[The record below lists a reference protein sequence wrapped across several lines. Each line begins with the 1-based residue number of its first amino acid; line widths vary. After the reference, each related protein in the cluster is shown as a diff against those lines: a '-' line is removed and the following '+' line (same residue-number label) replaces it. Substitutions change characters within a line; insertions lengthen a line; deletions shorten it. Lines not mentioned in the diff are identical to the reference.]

1 MKRLMISTFFFVI
14 ACLAIHTSSAQ
25 AADTTLYQ
33 MQQKAY
39 VYAQMDTSTK
49 ATGSLQAS
57 ARFYA
62 QPASDGWLYVPNKK
76 GYVQVE
82 YAQPLNGEYVVVNA
96 ENIVLYKY
104 ATRSSQKMS
113 NVIPQSVAIRYNDVA
128 AGWSLVSYNGTFGYM
143 PTSVLAAPT
152 VTETKVYAT
161 DAELRN
167 KPTKSAAVVDHIA
180 ADVELHVYTSFL
192 GWSFV
197 ANDTYSGYVKTA
209 DITDPTPPAKPIVKK
224 IALTFDDGPHKK
236 VTPQVLATLK
246 QYDAK
251 ATFFVIGEEAE
262 RNAAILKQ
270 AASEGHQIGN
280 HSFSHDRL
288 STLSIRAVIADLEKT
303 NAVIQRITGTKP
315 TVYRPPF
322 GAITQQM
329 RKSISMPPIL
339 WSLDTL
345 DWKHRNADKTVDI
358 IKKEAK
364 NGAIVLMHD
373 IHQPTADALPRV
385 LEALQ
390 AQGYTFVTI
399 DEL

>member
-25 AADTTLYQ
+25 AADTTLYH

-39 VYAQMDTSTK
+39 VYAQMDASTK

-96 ENIVLYKY
+96 ENIVLYKA
-104 ATRSSQKMS
+104 ATKSSQKLS
-113 NVIPQSVAIRYNDVA
+113 SVISQSVAIRYNDVA

-152 VTETKVYAT
+152 VTETKVYVT

-167 KPTKSAAVVDHIA
+167 KPTKSAPVMAMIP
-180 ADVELHVYTSFL
+180 ADVELQVYTSFL
-192 GWSFV
+192 GWSFI

-209 DITDPTPPAKPIVKK
+209 DITDNTPAPVMKK

-329 RKSISMPPIL
+329 RTSISMPPIL

-345 DWKHRNADKTVDI
+345 DWKHRNADKTVDVI
-358 IKKEAK
+358 TNGAK
-364 NGAIVLMHD
+364 DGAIVLMHD

-385 LEALQ
+385 LEVLQ